1 MTPTRSSSKVVRGA
15 ILSAFA
21 GVISIGI
28 SPGTVAIVLSG
39 ISPSIGELAGLS
51 GVLTDTPDPK
61 PAVNISSS
69 NDTASA
75 GSASVSGVS
84 AEVLLVAAASD
95 GDGSPGIGSASAGAT
110 GVSAGP
116 PSLSEASALAFGAQS
131 FGSTASANGI
141 LAALPRM
148 GTASPVGASLPIAD
162 KPFIVSESPAPSS
175 TPTDSGNCSSEQ
187 PAEGSAASRE
197 RDLCGP
203 VIPLKDIPGGD
214 GVGPGG
220 PPVNDNFPSENV
232 VPNPVTPVAFP
243 LPLFDDPGN
252 AEAQVITPAQEIPAP
267 ATLLLLLA
275 GMPGLLLLRRRGRP
289 IDDSTG

>member
-1 MTPTRSSSKVVRGA
+1 MTRSPSKVVRGA
-15 ILSAFA
+15 ILSALA

-28 SPGTVAIVLSG
+28 SPGTLAIVLSG

-51 GVLTDTPDPK
+51 GVLSATPDPQ
-61 PAVNISSS
+61 PAVNIGSS
-69 NDTASA
+69 NDTV

-84 AEVLLVAAASD
+84 AQVLLVAAASD
-95 GDGSPGIGSASAGAT
+95 GDGSPGIESASAGAT
-110 GVSAGP
+110 GTGVSAGP
-116 PSLSEASALAFGAQS
+116 TSLSDASSLAFGAQS

-162 KPFIVSESPAPSS
+162 QPFILSENPAPST
-175 TPTDSGNCSSEQ
+175 TPTDSGS
-187 PAEGSAASRE
+187 
-197 RDLCGP
+197 P
-203 VIPLKDIPGGD
+203 VIVPGGD
-214 GVGPGG
+214 DG
-220 PPVNDNFPSENV
+220 PSEKV
-232 VPNPVTPVAFP
+232 VPNPVTPVASP
-243 LPLFDDPGN
+243 LPLFGDP
-252 AEAQVITPAQEIPAP
+252 AENEVQAVTPAQEVPAP